1 MSKEAFTGRGQAYAE
16 ARPGYSNEAVEYI
29 HSLAAPNAVYADIG
43 AGTGKFTELI
53 ARYGN
58 EIFAVEPNADML
70 EQLAV
75 TLAPF
80 KNAKIFDGTAEA
92 TKLPDKSIDVI
103 TNAQALRRFNI
114 DAFRAECKRIGKSN
128 SIVIT
133 VFNCGK
139 YGVGEGY
146 QKVLNEFYRN
156 PTAREFPN
164 PLFFTREKWHLYYA
178 SMEGV
183 PLPNDS
189 KYEEWTAELNERFDR
204 ENVDGILRLDEVTR
218 VYSEVL
224 KV

>member
-1 MSKEAFTGRGQAYAE
+1 MNKGAFTGRAQAYTE

-29 HSLAAPNAVYADIG
+29 YSLAAPNAVFADIG

-58 EIFAVEPNADML
+58 EIFAVEPNEDML
-70 EQLAV
+70 EQLAI
-75 TLAPF
+75 TLAPY

-92 TKLPDKSIDVI
+92 TRLPDKSIDVI

-114 DAFRAECKRIGKSN
+114 DAFRAECERIGKSN
-128 SIVIT
+128 PIVIT
-133 VFNCGK
+133 IFNGGK
-139 YGVGEGY
+139 YGVSEGY
-146 QKVLNEFYRN
+146 RKATSALYRN
-156 PTAREFPN
+156 PIMREFPN

-204 ENVDGILRLDEVTR
+204 ESVDGILRLDEVTR

>member
-1 MSKEAFTGRGQAYAE
+1 
-16 ARPGYSNEAVEYI
+16 
-29 HSLAAPNAVYADIG
+29 
-43 AGTGKFTELI
+43 
-53 ARYGN
+53 
-58 EIFAVEPNADML
+58 ML
-70 EQLAV
+70 EQLAI
-75 TLAPF
+75 TLAPY

-92 TKLPDKSIDVI
+92 TKLPDKCIDVI

-114 DAFRAECKRIGKSN
+114 DAFRAECNRIGRPN
-128 SIVIT
+128 PIVIT
-133 VFNCGK
+133 IFNNGYCGGNR
-139 YGVGEGY
+139 GVSSGY
-146 QKVLNEFYRN
+146 QKVTSALYKN
-156 PTAREFPN
+156 PIIREFPN

-204 ENVDGILRLDEVTR
+204 ESVDGILRLDEVTR